1 MNRII
6 QARIPLGDYLQEL
19 FLYFTNSGE
28 WFFNTLSFCL
38 LNIVN
43 FVLCVLQYFSPLV
56 SVGVVS
62 LLVLMIKRSITI
74 AIGTAIGLLLIINQ
88 GYWQETTETLSLVL
102 VSTVISMLIGI
113 PIGVLA
119 AWYPRFY
126 SIIRLLLDS
135 MQTIPTFVYLIPALV
150 LFGLGM
156 VPGIIS
162 TIVFSIP
169 IPVRFTRLGIIS
181 TPPILKEA
189 ARAFGATPL
198 QIFRKVEFPFAI
210 PQIVAGLTQT
220 IMLSLSMVVVTA
232 LVGSNGLGVPVLRAL
247 NTVDISKGFESG
259 LCIVILA
266 IILDR
271 WFSIPDQR
279 DMT

>member
-6 QARIPLGDYLQEL
+6 QTHIPLGDYLQDF
-19 FLYFTNSGE
+19 FLYLTNNWE
-28 WFFNTLSFCL
+28 CFFNILSFL
-38 LNIVN
+38 LLKIVN
-43 FVLCVLQYFSPLV
+43 FILFILQYCPPLV
-56 SVGVVS
+56 SVVILS
-62 LLVLMIKRSITI
+62 LLVLLIKRSII
-74 AIGTAIGLLLIINQ
+74 ISISTAMGLLLIINQ
-88 GYWQETTETLSLVL
+88 GYWHETTETLSLVL
-102 VSTVISMLIGI
+102 VSTTISMMVGV

-126 SIIRLLLDS
+126 SVIRLLLDS

-150 LFGLGM
+150 IFGLGM
-156 VPGIIS
+156 VPGMVA

-169 IPVRFTRLGIIS
+169 IPVRLTRLGIIS

-189 ARAFGATPL
+189 ACAFGATPF

-271 WFSIPDQR
+271 LFSIPDPR
-279 DMT
+279 DMI